1 MVLWMDIWHIAKLSN
16 QMSNSLLIQGHTG
29 CPSFFWACCAL
40 VLRRV
45 GETSGGPAAG
55 PHVLLC
61 SLRVGECLWL
71 WHDLHPGRC
80 HEGAPGGHRG
90 PKASG
95 DQCLFNKGLQTH
107 PAWAWACWE
116 PSCAT
121 LESCGPG
128 IKASPAPAWPQPGEA
143 RSPWPEPLDP
153 EVTSQNQALSLS
165 RAKERRT
172 GLHGGTAERRESV
185 HVPW

>member
-1 MVLWMDIWHIAKLSN
+1 MSIWHIAKLCT
-16 QMSNSLLIQGHTG
+16 QMSHSSPILMQGSTG
-29 CPSFFWACCAL
+29 CPHPLGHAL
-40 VLRRV
+40 LWYLGGPGRLL
-45 GETSGGPAAG
+45 GGPAAG

-71 WHDLHPGRC
+71 WHELHPGRC

-107 PAWAWACWE
+107 LSWAWTCWE

-121 LESCGPG
+121 LWACQEPISTTLESGGPG
-128 IKASPAPAWPQPGEA
+128 IRHCQLLPG
-143 RSPWPEPLDP
+143 S
-153 EVTSQNQALSLS
+153 SLVS
-165 RAKERRT
+165 RT
-172 GLHGGTAERRESV
+172 
-185 HVPW
+185 P